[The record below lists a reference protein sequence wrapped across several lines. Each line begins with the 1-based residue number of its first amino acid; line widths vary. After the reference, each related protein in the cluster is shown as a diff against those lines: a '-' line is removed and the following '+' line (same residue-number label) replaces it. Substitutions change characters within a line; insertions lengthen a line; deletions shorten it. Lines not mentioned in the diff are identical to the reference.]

1 MSQEK
6 VEVVRRWGPVIEG
19 ADPAGYAAMI
29 DELFASDA
37 EWIEDPRWPS
47 SATVKGRDAIK
58 ARTQEYA
65 EGFDWRLTVEDV
77 LDAGTHVV
85 VLVKAL
91 GRGEASGIETQMDW
105 AILLRFDGGEVIS
118 WRFFLDRSEALEAV
132 GLRE

>member
-1 MSQEK
+1 MAQQN
-6 VEVVRRWGPVIEG
+6 VEVVRRWAPVIEG
-19 ADPAGYAAMI
+19 ADPAAYAKMI

-47 SATVKGRDAIK
+47 SATVKGREAIK
-58 ARTQEYA
+58 ARTEEYV

-77 LDAGTHVV
+77 LDAGTQLV

-105 AILLRFDGGEVIS
+105 AFLLRGGQ
-118 WRFFLDRSEALEAV
+118 
-132 GLRE
+132 